1 MPEHTK
7 LNTTRKLEKNTSLL
21 QIIVWGKSAIP
32 HPNPPLRRGG
42 SAPSFCI
49 SRESSSAFRASP
61 CEVGGWEGVL
71 HTGSRL
77 LAFSALTL
85 ALTACSVGPD
95 YQKPQTATPGAFN
108 DLSKPKDADGASV
121 ALPSEP
127 NPLWWKAFN
136 DPQLDSLVTRAI
148 AGNISLQQAVL
159 RIAGAREQVTQAK
172 GAWLPSVQGN
182 AKVTRQ
188 QLGLKGILDSS
199 GASSQL
205 NDLSPEASGAID
217 TATRPVDLYQGSFD
231 ASWELDLFGGTRRQ
245 VEAANAQTQSSVEQR
260 NDALVSLEAEVA
272 RAYLQLRGAQ
282 SITASI
288 QTQIDVAQQT
298 LDLTQNRQ
306 QNGLSPQLDVE
317 NARAQLG
324 SLRAQLPQYQAQ
336 ERQAMNGLA
345 VLLGQTPGSL
355 DGELAAPKPMPTLPA
370 AVPVGVPSQLA
381 RRRPDVRKAEA
392 DLHAATAN
400 IGVSVAQ
407 LFPSISLTGQFGM
420 RNTDASYLDNWSSH
434 FYSVGP
440 SVTVPIFQG
449 GRLVS
454 SVHLSRAQQ
463 ANAALNYRQTVLT
476 ALQDVD
482 NALVSYRT
490 DQDQVSGLDQTT
502 EALQTAFDLASDSYR
517 QGLSTFINVLD
528 AQRQLAQAHQQSAE
542 AKVKTSTDL
551 VSLYKALGGGW
562 EPYQNV
568 DLPTYTVFGPAATPG
583 VKIKTTAGE

>member
-1 MPEHTK
+1 MPEHIK
-7 LNTTRKLEKNTSLL
+7 LKK
-21 QIIVWGKSAIP
+21 
-32 HPNPPLRRGG
+32 
-42 SAPSFCI
+42 I
-49 SRESSSAFRASP
+49 SSTPGHQHS
-61 CEVGGWEGVL
+61 GV
-71 HTGSRL
+71 R
-77 LAFSALTL
+77 FLTL
-85 ALTACSVGPD
+85 STLTLVLAACSVGPD
-95 YQKPQTATPGAFN
+95 YQKPQTATPGTFN
-108 DLSKPKDADGASV
+108 DMTPPKDKDGASI

-159 RIAGAREQVTQAK
+159 RIAGAREQVKQAQ

-188 QLGLKGILDSS
+188 QLGLKGILESS
-199 GASSQL
+199 GASDQL
-205 NDLSPEASGAID
+205 NDLSPQASGAID

-288 QTQIDVAQQT
+288 QTQIDVALQT
-298 LDLTQNRQ
+298 LSLTQNRQ

-355 DGELAAPKPMPTLPA
+355 DNELAAVKPMPALPA

-434 FYSVGP
+434 FYSIGP

-482 NALVSYRT
+482 NALVNYRT

-542 AKVKTSTDL
+542 ARVKTSTDL

-568 DLPTYTVFGPAATPG
+568 ELPTYTVFGPAATPD
-583 VKIKTTAGE
+583 VKVKTTAGE

>member
-1 MPEHTK
+1 MPEHIK
-7 LNTTRKLEKNTSLL
+7 LKK
-21 QIIVWGKSAIP
+21 
-32 HPNPPLRRGG
+32 
-42 SAPSFCI
+42 I
-49 SRESSSAFRASP
+49 SSTPGHQHS
-61 CEVGGWEGVL
+61 GV
-71 HTGSRL
+71 R
-77 LAFSALTL
+77 FLTL
-85 ALTACSVGPD
+85 STLTLVLAACSVGPD

-108 DLSKPKDADGASV
+108 DMTPPKDKDGASI

-159 RIAGAREQVTQAK
+159 RIAGAREQVKQAQ

-188 QLGLKGILDSS
+188 QLGLKGILESS
-199 GASSQL
+199 GASDQL
-205 NDLSPEASGAID
+205 NDLSPQASGAID

-288 QTQIDVAQQT
+288 QTQIDVALQT
-298 LDLTQNRQ
+298 LSLTQNRQ

-355 DGELAAPKPMPTLPA
+355 DNELAAVKPMPALPA

-434 FYSVGP
+434 FYSIGP

-482 NALVSYRT
+482 NALVNYRT
-490 DQDQVSGLDQTT
+490 DQDQVSGLDLTT

-542 AKVKTSTDL
+542 ARVKTSTDL

-568 DLPTYTVFGPAATPG
+568 ELPTYTVFGPAATPD
-583 VKIKTTAGE
+583 VKVKTTAGE

>member
-1 MPEHTK
+1 MPEHIK
-7 LNTTRKLEKNTSLL
+7 LKK
-21 QIIVWGKSAIP
+21 
-32 HPNPPLRRGG
+32 
-42 SAPSFCI
+42 I
-49 SRESSSAFRASP
+49 SSTPGHQHS
-61 CEVGGWEGVL
+61 GV
-71 HTGSRL
+71 R
-77 LAFSALTL
+77 FLTL
-85 ALTACSVGPD
+85 STLTLVLAACSVGPD

-108 DLSKPKDADGASV
+108 DMTQPKDKDGASI

-159 RIAGAREQVTQAK
+159 RIAGAREQVKQAQ

-188 QLGLKGILDSS
+188 QLGLKGILESS
-199 GASSQL
+199 GASDQL
-205 NDLSPEASGAID
+205 NDLSPQASGAID

-288 QTQIDVAQQT
+288 QTQIDVALQT
-298 LDLTQNRQ
+298 LSLTQNRQ

-355 DGELAAPKPMPTLPA
+355 DNELAAVKPMPALPA

-434 FYSVGP
+434 FYSIGP

-482 NALVSYRT
+482 NALVNYRT

-542 AKVKTSTDL
+542 ARVKTSTDL

-568 DLPTYTVFGPAATPG
+568 ELPTYTVFGPAATPD
-583 VKIKTTAGE
+583 VKVKTTAGE